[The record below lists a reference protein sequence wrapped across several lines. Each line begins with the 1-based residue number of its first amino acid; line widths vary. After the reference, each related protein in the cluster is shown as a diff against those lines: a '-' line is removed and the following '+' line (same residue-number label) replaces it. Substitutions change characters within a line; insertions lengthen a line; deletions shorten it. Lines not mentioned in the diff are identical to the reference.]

1 MISVA
6 DAENKYCGVYM
17 FIKQILALGLFS
29 LCVAC
34 SGPASQQNTNSQAA
48 NAEKLE
54 ANWYLNPAQSG
65 INYTTIKG
73 GGTAENNYFTR
84 IDGTVSP
91 QGAAEISITLD
102 SLVTN
107 IDTRDSRMKE
117 FVFDTPKFPVASIK
131 TTIDMQGLSGLRKGG
146 QKAYEA
152 NIDVS
157 LKYITASFAAQTL
170 VTRLGPNKVLVS
182 SAAPIYVHADDFGLQ
197 AGVDK
202 LQELAKLSSI
212 TPVVP
217 VSFSLMFER

>member
-1 MISVA
+1 
-6 DAENKYCGVYM
+6 M
-17 FIKQILALGLFS
+17 FVKQFLTLGLFS

-34 SGPASQQNTNSQAA
+34 SAPQSQQGSEIQTA

-54 ANWYLNPAQSG
+54 ASWYLNPAQSG
-65 INYTTIKG
+65 VNYTTIKAG
-73 GGTAENNYFTR
+73 ATAENNYFTT

-117 FVFDTPKFPVASIK
+117 FVFDTPNFPLASIK
-131 TTIDMQGLSGLRKGG
+131 TNIDMKSFSTLRKGG
-146 QKAYEA
+146 QKPYETELV
-152 NIDVS
+152 VS
-157 LKYITASFAAQTL
+157 LKDISATFSAQTL

-182 SAAPIYVHADDFGLQ
+182 SAAPVYVHADDFGLQ
-197 AGVDK
+197 PGVDK
-202 LQELAKLSSI
+202 LQQLAKLSSI